1 VQSQEKTPMYLAFET
16 LKTLRHAPMSADKEM
31 SDILI
36 SVHALEEQ
44 SAYYVSFREN
54 YQSLA
59 DDVRSIIDTNLDI
72 LSRKHSDI
80 GFVEL
85 KKATDRMNLHGVS
98 SVQKNG
104 FMKTIKNFFKV
115 QIFS

>member
-1 VQSQEKTPMYLAFET
+1 MYLAFET
-16 LKTLRHAPMSADKEM
+16 LETLRHAPMSADKEM

-36 SVHALEEQ
+36 SVHALKEQ
-44 SAYYVSFREN
+44 SAYYMSFREN
-54 YQSLA
+54 YQSLT
-59 DDVRSIIDTNLDI
+59 DEVRSIIDTNLDI

-85 KKATDRMNLHGVS
+85 KKATDRMNLHGVR